1 MFSRGDIQ
9 SAKILIEAL
18 EEFKCASGLVPS
30 ILKSTIFFCNVVAHV
45 KTAILQLMPFEE
57 ERVQKWI
64 GDWKN
69 KWLSF
74 AGRLQLCLSVFDTWD
89 SNCPLVHH
97 LSYRAIHN
105 ARFSIHDKV
114 ADLILDNAW
123 LWHADWNTMYRNLS
137 SQMVNVP
144 PMNEAC

>member
-57 ERVQKWI
+57 
-64 GDWKN
+64 
-69 KWLSF
+69 
-74 AGRLQLCLSVFDTWD
+74 
-89 SNCPLVHH
+89 VHH

-123 LWHADWNTMYRNLS
+123 SWPADWNTMYRNLS